1 MKGRIITLG
10 LVIGFSLGTIK
21 VSYAQESEKKKD
33 KRIYLE
39 LRPLQFALDG
49 YSFVGHYAINE
60 RMQIGFNV
68 FAATLSDGITDFVWD
83 IQGEIDL
90 EAEQDLV
97 LAFSYRY
104 FLNKNTPHRGLFA
117 GAALGVEDYTLT
129 DRNINQE
136 RDYQFWYVAPR
147 IGYLWH
153 PFFKSGSSISNLFI
167 ALEAVAVFPIIR
179 DDEVTFDSGS
189 SADIN
194 SILPSP
200 LIGIGFRF

>member
-104 FLNKNTPHRGLFA
+104 FLNKNGPRKESRFA
-117 GAALGVEDYTLT
+117 GSQSEGGRGT
-129 DRNINQE
+129 NC
-136 RDYQFWYVAPR
+136 QFV
-147 IGYLWH
+147 
-153 PFFKSGSSISNLFI
+153 LFW
-167 ALEAVAVFPIIR
+167 R
-179 DDEVTFDSGS
+179 TSK
-189 SADIN
+189 
-194 SILPSP
+194 
-200 LIGIGFRF
+200 RK